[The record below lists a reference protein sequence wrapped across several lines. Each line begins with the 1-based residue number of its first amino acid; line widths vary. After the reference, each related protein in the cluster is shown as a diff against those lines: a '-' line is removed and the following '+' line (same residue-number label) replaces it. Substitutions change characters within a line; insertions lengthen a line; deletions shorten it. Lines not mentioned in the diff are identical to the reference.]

1 MPRRVVLDTNVIVS
15 ALRSRRGAAYQ
26 ALLRVGTGAFEHCLS
41 VPLLFEYED
50 ALKRPGTVPV
60 SRQAVEDILDHVCA
74 TADRRPIFF
83 LWRPQLPDPTDD
95 LVLEIAV
102 AGGCDTIVTF
112 NGRDFVGSQRFGV
125 RIETPAEFLLSLPTG
140 GAK

>member
-1 MPRRVVLDTNVIVS
+1 MARRIVLDTNVIVS
-15 ALRSRRGAAYQ
+15 ALRSRRGASYQ
-26 ALLRVGTGAFEHCLS
+26 VLTLVGTGAFQHCLS

-60 SRQAVEDILDHVCA
+60 SRQAVDDVLDYLCA
-74 TADRRPIFF
+74 AADRRPIFF
-83 LWRPQLPDPTDD
+83 LWRPRLPDPSDD

-112 NGRDFVGSQRFGV
+112 NARDFVGSAAFGV
-125 RIETPAEFLLSLPTG
+125 QIATPAEFLLSLSKR

>member
-1 MPRRVVLDTNVIVS
+1 M
-15 ALRSRRGAAYQ
+15 
-26 ALLRVGTGAFEHCLS
+26 
-41 VPLLFEYED
+41 PLLFEYED
-50 ALKRPGTVPV
+50 ALKRPGIVSVPRH
-60 SRQAVEDILDHVCA
+60 SVEDVLDYLCA

-83 LWRPQLPDPTDD
+83 LWRPQLPDPADD

-112 NGRDFVGSQRFGV
+112 NARDFVGSARFGI
-125 RIETPAEFLLSLPTG
+125 RIATPAEFLLSLPKR